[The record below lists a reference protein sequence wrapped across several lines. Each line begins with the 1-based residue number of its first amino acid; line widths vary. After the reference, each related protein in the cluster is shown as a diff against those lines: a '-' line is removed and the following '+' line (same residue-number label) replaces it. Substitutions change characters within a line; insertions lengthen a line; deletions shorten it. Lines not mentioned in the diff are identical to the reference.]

1 MSIVSALSVS
11 AIFAVFGF
19 PYRFYQ
25 CWYSWSRKGAAFGV
39 LIYVAFAGFGAGL
52 IGWLPAHLSR
62 LSPTGNA
69 WLDGMIFGLAGSL
82 TVRADFSSKST
93 TEPREMHHVASILGK
108 GIEWSTELLDHVLRH
123 EASIYLHGLQD
134 RELLAVTRD
143 LIYEIKAKP
152 TAMVPKIAK
161 AAVMKKV
168 VEAMKTFST
177 DPQSDRRDEARERLI
192 HFCLEYMVRERV
204 IKPSVEAAPS
214 PSPAATAH

>member
-1 MSIVSALSVS
+1 MSIVAALSVS

-25 CWYSWSRKGAAFGV
+25 SWYSWSHKGAAAGL
-39 LIYVAFAGFGAGL
+39 LIYIGCAGFGAGL
-52 IGWLPAHLSR
+52 IGWLPAQLGQMT
-62 LSPTGNA
+62 PTGNP
-69 WLDGMIFGLAGSL
+69 WIDGMIFGVAGSL
-82 TVRADFSSKST
+82 AVRADFSTHST
-93 TEPREMHHVASILGK
+93 TDPRDVHHAASILGK
-108 GIEWSTELLDHVLRH
+108 GVEWSTELLDHVLRH

-134 RELLAVTRD
+134 RELLAVARD

-177 DPQSDRRDEARERLI
+177 DTNPDRRDDARGRLI

-204 IKPSVEAAPS
+204 AKPSVRAPAS
-214 PSPAATAH
+214 QSQASTAL

>member
-1 MSIVSALSVS
+1 MSIVAALTVS

-25 CWYSWSRKGAAFGV
+25 CWYSWSHKGAAAGL
-39 LIYVAFAGFGAGL
+39 LIYILFAGFGAGL
-52 IGWLPAHLSR
+52 LGWLPAHVGQVT
-62 LSPTGNA
+62 PTGNP
-69 WLDGMIFGLAGSL
+69 WVDGMIFGAAGSL
-82 TVRADFSSKST
+82 AVRADFSTKAT
-93 TEPREMHHVASILGK
+93 WEPREAHHVASILGK
-108 GIEWSTELLDHVLRH
+108 GIEWSTELLDHVLRR
-123 EASIYLHGLQD
+123 EASIYLYSLQD

-168 VEAMKTFST
+168 VEAMRTFST
-177 DPQSDRRDEARERLI
+177 DPSTDRRDEARGRLI

-204 IKPSVEAAPS
+204 AKPSVKAPAS
-214 PSPAATAH
+214 PSPAATAY